1 MCASSRIISGQAF
14 RLLVACALVVC
25 ASAER
30 LLSQQHTA
38 ANNLF
43 TAAGFVVR
51 YADTPQKLAHLRKL
65 PADKMVVRSRNGK
78 SYYVYA
84 DPIICQCAY
93 VGTPEA
99 YRAFQTGAGS
109 TGGTGESRFDA
120 AVGEIQNEDSASV
133 IGDES
138 FNDYVFGGMRY
149 D

>member
-1 MCASSRIISGQAF
+1 M
-14 RLLVACALVVC
+14 VC
-25 ASAER
+25 ASVER
-30 LLSQQHTA
+30 LSSQQHTA

-51 YADTPQKLAHLRKL
+51 YADTPQKLAHLRRL
-65 PADKMVVRSRNGK
+65 PADKMVARSRNGK
-78 SYYVYA
+78 TYYVYA
-84 DPIICQCAY
+84 DPIICECAY

-99 YRAFQTGAGS
+99 YRAFQSGVGS

-120 AVGEIQNEDSASV
+120 AVEEAQDQDSASV

>member
-1 MCASSRIISGQAF
+1 MCASSRIVSVQAVK
-14 RLLVACALVVC
+14 LLVACVVMVC
-25 ASAER
+25 TSTGR
-30 LLSQQHTA
+30 LSSQQHTA

-78 SYYVYA
+78 TYYVYA

-99 YRAFQTGAGS
+99 YRAFQSGVGS
-109 TGGTGESRFDA
+109 AGGTGESRFDA
-120 AVGEIQNEDSASV
+120 AVGEAQDQDSASV

-138 FNDYVFGGMRY
+138 FNDYVFGGMR
-149 D
+149 